1 MYPYLNIIIIIIIN
15 TNTSII
21 VHFYNIL
28 FRFFVVSTK
37 LTYSS
42 SKFVLIFIL
51 YYIKE
56 YEFDYICEYETLSI
70 LNGGLLL

>member
-1 MYPYLNIIIIIIIN
+1 MYPYINIIIIIIIN
-15 TNTSII
+15 INTSII
-21 VHFYNIL
+21 VHFHNIL
-28 FRFFVVSTK
+28 FRSFVVSTK

-70 LNGGLLL
+70 LNDGLLL

>member
-21 VHFYNIL
+21 VHFHNIL
-28 FRFFVVSTK
+28 FRSFVLSTK

-42 SKFVLIFIL
+42 SKFVLMFIL

-56 YEFDYICEYETLSI
+56 YEFENLKNVNMR
-70 LNGGLLL
+70 L